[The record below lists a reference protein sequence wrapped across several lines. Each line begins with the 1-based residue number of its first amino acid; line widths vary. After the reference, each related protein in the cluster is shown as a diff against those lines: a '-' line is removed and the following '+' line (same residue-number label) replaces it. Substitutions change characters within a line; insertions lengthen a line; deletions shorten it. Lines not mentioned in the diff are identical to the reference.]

1 VDAKDSHP
9 AGCSELSTKFGDRT
23 GGIDMNRT
31 GDIYMNRI
39 AMAVKSALG
48 IAMLVPPSLAL
59 AAAPDNTA
67 LEEIVVTGIRRSVEL
82 SIEAKRDA
90 IGLTEVVTAED
101 IGKMPDKN
109 VADSLARLPGI
120 TTSAAGANEGG
131 FDENDRVSMRGTNP
145 SLTQTLINGHNVAAG
160 DWFVLDQVQTVGRSV
175 SYTLLPSEIVSK
187 VVVEKSS
194 SASLVEG
201 GVAGSVD
208 IITRKPLDFGKQ
220 FTLEASVGAVYAD
233 LPSKTDGQYSALAN
247 FKNDANN
254 FGIMLQLF
262 SETRHLRRDGV
273 EILGYDTIAA
283 KDALGN
289 PTPIAAAHPDL
300 AGVQYP
306 TEIGAAFFTQKRQRN
321 GGMLDIEFKPTDD
334 LTLDLSGFSSKLTA
348 TNYNRNYLMW
358 STHFVNFGAGQGPDP
373 GYVVQNNTLTKA
385 NFTGVAGTLYGVYDQ
400 ISRPDETATANFV
413 NLDTTWNANSA
424 LSFFAQ
430 VGYSWGDGK
439 TPHQDVSETNPGLG
453 SGAGYQLNGLGSAPN
468 FNLGNTVNN
477 TPTPGGVPVTFGWIF
492 GAADID
498 IRDTEKWAKID
509 SDFKIDNGAWK
520 DLKFGVR
527 YEAHNRTSPT
537 GTAQG
542 PLNTSP
548 SAYPTTFS
556 NYPSNFETFGGNIPT
571 GIWYWTE
578 AQLAAYNNPAN
589 VNRDPITRQ
598 YYQYLFAV
606 YEKDAAAF
614 VQADFKGDN
623 WAANIGVRY
632 VNTKEDAISY
642 TQVDPTTPGAVLTSA
657 FGPFAGIERK
667 HTYNDVLPSANL
679 KLDLTHD
686 LVARFAAAETMTRP
700 DYSALAGFTNLTPPG
715 VVGSVGSG
723 TGGNPDLK
731 PIRSTNLDA
740 GLEWYFAKRSLLSA
754 TAFYMDLRNY
764 VGFGSEIKNYS
775 TFGSICPTGCPVDYN
790 LTVPINAKGRVD
802 GLELAYQQAFTD
814 NIGFIGNYTYA
825 DGKQTGNVQPNP
837 DGSPGDH
844 RLVGTSKNT
853 YNVSAYFENQMFNAR
868 VGYTYRSAFFSGLDR
883 STAFSQDAIGTLSAA
898 LGYTMNDHFSI
909 TFDAMNLNNPTL
921 KYFALNTTQPR
932 AFYKN
937 GSQYY
942 LNFRFKL

>member
-1 VDAKDSHP
+1 
-9 AGCSELSTKFGDRT
+9 
-23 GGIDMNRT
+23 
-31 GDIYMNRI
+31 MNRI
-39 AMAVKSALG
+39 ALAVKSALG

-59 AAAPDNTA
+59 AAATDNTA
-67 LEEIVVTGIRRSVEL
+67 LEEIVVTGIRKSVEL
-82 SIEAKRDA
+82 SIEAKRDSTE
-90 IGLTEVVTAED
+90 ITEVVTAED

-175 SYTLLPSEIVSK
+175 SFTLLPSEIVSK

-194 SASLVEG
+194 TASLVEG

-208 IITRKPLDFGKQ
+208 IITRKPLDFSKQ
-220 FTLEASVGAVYAD
+220 FTLEASLGAVYAD

-254 FGIMLQLF
+254 FGVMLQLF
-262 SETRHLRRDGV
+262 SETRDLRRDGV
-273 EILGYDTIAA
+273 EILGYDTIDPKSQLAA
-283 KDALGN
+283 
-289 PTPIAAAHPDL
+289 THPDL
-300 AGVQYP
+300 SGVQYP
-306 TEIGAAFFTQKRQRN
+306 TEIGAAFFTQRRQRN
-321 GGMLDIEFKPTDD
+321 GGMADIEFKPTDD
-334 LTLDLSGFSSKLTA
+334 LTLDLSAFSSKLTA
-348 TNYNRNYLMW
+348 TNYNRNYLLW
-358 STHFVNFGAGQGPDP
+358 STHFVNFGAGQAPDP

-385 NFTGVAGTLYGVYDQ
+385 NFTGVPGTFYGVYDQ

-413 NLDTTWNANSA
+413 NLDTTWNASSA
-424 LSFFAQ
+424 LSFFGQ

-439 TPHQDVSETNPGLG
+439 TPHQDVSETQPGLG

-509 SDFKIDNGAWK
+509 SAYKIDNGAWK

-527 YEAHNRTSPT
+527 YEAHDRTSPT
-537 GTAQG
+537 GVAQG
-542 PLNTSP
+542 PLAPGMNP
-548 SAYPTTFS
+548 ANYPQGFQ
-556 NYPSNFETFGGNIPT
+556 NYPSNFNTFGGNIPT
-571 GIWYWTE
+571 DIWYWTP
-578 AQLAAYNNPAN
+578 AQLAAYDSPTN
-589 VNRDPITRQ
+589 VNRDPVTRE

-606 YEKDAAAF
+606 HEKDAAAYL
-614 VQADFKGDN
+614 QADFKGDN
-623 WAANIGVRY
+623 WAANVGVRY

-642 TQVDPTTPGAVLTSA
+642 TQVDPSTPGAVLTSA
-657 FGPFAGIERK
+657 FGPFAGLERE

-679 KLDLTHD
+679 KLDVTHD
-686 LVARFAAAETMTRP
+686 LVARFAASETMTRP

-715 VVGSVGSG
+715 APCPPGVAPSVGGCGVGGGS
-723 TGGNPDLK
+723 GGNPDLK
-731 PIRSTNLDA
+731 PIRSTNFDA

-764 VGFGSEIKNYS
+764 IGFGSEIKSYT
-775 TFGSICPTGCPVDYN
+775 TFSSQFPSGTQVPYN

-802 GLELAYQQAFTD
+802 GLEFAYQQAFTD

-825 DGKQTGNVQPNP
+825 DGKQTSNVEPNP

-853 YNVSAYFENQMFNAR
+853 YNVSAYFENKMFNAR

-909 TFDAMNLNNPTL
+909 TFDGMNLNNPTL
-921 KYFALNTTQPR
+921 KYFALNSTQPR